1 MFAERE
7 TANVGLNKNVSISR
21 AIMHEGVWLLVSDLP
36 RYQRVKSKSLI
47 LYMWP
52 RNYFYT
58 QKACSEGFK
67 KKKNTLKA
75 RVFAHVFTWFHIM
88 RKFGAHND
96 NSTGESHIILGAKN
110 IRSFS
115 LNIFILLK
123 ISDTSRNWKIWGYFF
138 IPLPIQILT

>member
-67 KKKNTLKA
+67 KKKKHLK
-75 RVFAHVFTWFHIM
+75 
-88 RKFGAHND
+88 G
-96 NSTGESHIILGAKN
+96 
-110 IRSFS
+110 
-115 LNIFILLK
+115 
-123 ISDTSRNWKIWGYFF
+123 
-138 IPLPIQILT
+138 